1 MRINSTP
8 NNQLGKGVSSRQIT
22 MISIGGV
29 IGAGLFVGSSNA
41 IATAG
46 PAVLVSYAIAAVIV
60 ILVMQ
65 MLGEMATSRPDTGSF
80 SAYADEALGR
90 WAGFTIGWLYWWF
103 YVLVI
108 AIEAIA
114 AGNILSHLVPLSA
127 PVCALLMTSA
137 LVVTNCLH
145 VKNYG
150 QLEYWLSFIKVASIV
165 IFLVLGVTAMF
176 GLMPHS
182 SVSGIH
188 HLWSDG
194 GFLPKGTGAILTGL
208 LVAMFSFQG
217 SEIVTIAAAESD
229 HPKENIKRAIKSV
242 VWRLGLFYLGSM
254 FVVIALISWKDP
266 SLSVGSY
273 QAVLSAMNIP
283 YAATIMQAVVL
294 VAVTSCL
301 NSSLYVSSRMVY
313 SLAKRG
319 DCAKGLAKTTQNGVP
334 LKAIIAT
341 SAIAFIII
349 LTNYTVGKDFFMFL
363 LSTSG
368 AVVLLMYLVIAITQ
382 LFMRKKLTALG
393 ETLIVKMWLFP
404 YLNYITIVGIVSMM
418 FLMTIFPD
426 SRSELISTFAL
437 TAILASI
444 GYYLQKRQPELSHR
458 RHSGQ
463 MLQK

>member
-1 MRINSTP
+1 MATSQN
-8 NNQLGKGVSSRQIT
+8 LGKGVSTRQIT

-46 PAVLVSYAIAAVIV
+46 PAVLISYLIAAIIV

-80 SAYADEALGR
+80 SSYADEALGR

-114 AGNILSHLVPLSA
+114 AGNILSQWLPLPA
-127 PVCALLMTSA
+127 PICALLMTTA
-137 LVVTNCLH
+137 LIVTNCLH

-150 QLEYWLSFIKVASIV
+150 KLEYWLSFVKVASIV
-165 IFLVLGVTAMF
+165 VFLVLGVVAML

-182 SVSGIH
+182 SVNGIQ
-188 HLWSDG
+188 HLWADG
-194 GFLPKGTGAILTGL
+194 GFLPKGSTAILTGL

-217 SEIVTIAAAESD
+217 SEIVTIAAAESED
-229 HPKENIKRAIKSV
+229 PRNNIKRAIKAV

-254 FVVIALISWKDP
+254 FVVIALVPWNDP
-266 SLSVGSY
+266 KLTVGSY

-283 YAATIMQAVVL
+283 YAAGIMQAVVL

-301 NSSLYVSSRMVY
+301 NSSIYVSSRMVY

-319 DCAKGLAKTTQNGVP
+319 DCMKSLAHTTQHGVP
-334 LKAIIAT
+334 LKAILAT
-341 SAIAFIII
+341 SVIVFGVIVV
-349 LTNYTVGKDFFMFL
+349 NYAMGKDFFMFL

-382 LFMRKKLTALG
+382 LYMRKKMVAMG
-393 ETLIVKMWLFP
+393 ETPIVKMWLFP
-404 YLNYITIVGIVSMM
+404 YLNYITIVGIICMM
-418 FLMTIFPD
+418 GLMTIFPE
-426 SRSELISTFAL
+426 SRSELVSTFVL

-444 GYYLQKRQPELSHR
+444 GFYLQKRQPQLSSQ
-458 RHSGQ
+458 RHLGKFIQ
-463 MLQK
+463 N